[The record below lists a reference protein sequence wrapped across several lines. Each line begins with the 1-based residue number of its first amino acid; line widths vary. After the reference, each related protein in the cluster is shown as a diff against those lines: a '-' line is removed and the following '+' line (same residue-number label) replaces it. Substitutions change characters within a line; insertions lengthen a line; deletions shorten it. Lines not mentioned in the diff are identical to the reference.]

1 MDHFL
6 SIRGRILL
14 GNSINCFPTTV
25 TIFTMSEIRIDLRA
39 TPLTGKMYELL
50 T

>member
-1 MDHFL
+1 MDHPVNPRVHIIGKF
-6 SIRGRILL
+6 
-14 GNSINCFPTTV
+14 INCFPTTV
-25 TIFTMSEIRIDLRA
+25 IIFTMSEIRIDLRA